1 MRAIVVFIAVFV
13 SFLLLFSSA
22 SAYFI
27 DRHIIQVNVA
37 GDGSAK
43 VSEKFFLVFR
53 NAVDLTNF
61 RGKALENGPSI
72 DAWNAF
78 DNNITTHID
87 SIKGGTGRVLFEEKQ
102 SERFVSLEYESSEQF
117 MVKKSETSREILWEI
132 NQDVFKSFESASIYV
147 IPSNTDISI
156 VLPKNALVKGDIVP
170 TGVVSGNIVSWSGPI
185 NVSGKLVLDYS
196 TEKQIAPGIGISKAL
211 QEIVASGT
219 MPIIAI
225 AVVIAL
231 AVVYQQ
237 RKNISKKIEKYVIEH
252 SEIESKPGREDEELE

>member
-1 MRAIVVFIAVFV
+1 MRAIVAFFAVFF
-13 SFLLLFSSA
+13 SFLLLFSGA

-27 DRHIIQVNVA
+27 DRHLIQA
-37 GDGSAK
+37 DIADDGSAK

-61 RGKALENGPSI
+61 RNKALENGPSI
-72 DAWNAF
+72 DAWSAF
-78 DNNITTHID
+78 DGNIATHID

-102 SERFVSLEYESSEQF
+102 SERFVSLEYETSEQF
-117 MVKKSETSREILWEI
+117 MKKKSETSRKILWEI
-132 NQDVFKSFESASIYV
+132 NQNVFRSFESASIYV
-147 IPSNTDISI
+147 IPNNTDISI
-156 VLPKNALVKGDIVP
+156 LLPKNALIEGDIVP

-211 QEIVASGT
+211 QEIVANGT

-225 AVVIAL
+225 VIVIVL
-231 AVVYQQ
+231 AIVYQQ
-237 RKNISKKIEKYVIEH
+237 RKAISKKIEKYVVDH
-252 SEIESKPGREDEELE
+252 SQIESKPGREEEELE